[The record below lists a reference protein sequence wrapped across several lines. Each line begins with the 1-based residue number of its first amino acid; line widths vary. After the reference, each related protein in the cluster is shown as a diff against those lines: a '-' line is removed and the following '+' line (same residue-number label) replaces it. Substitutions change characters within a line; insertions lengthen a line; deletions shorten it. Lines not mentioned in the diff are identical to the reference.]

1 MIRCSGE
8 SRSAWV
14 QEKAGVLEIEMNA
27 VSGNPWWTLPENFDV
42 PLLFFMKGHLVVIE
56 TFTFYTLTATPS
68 FSRIGSSQPQFRLR
82 SLWLDHTMQ
91 REWLK
96 DMILNLHSQVA
107 YHQAWDVASG
117 SRTKPSPAM
126 TDASVRSFCW
136 GLSPA
141 NRMKWTTWSALGRWG
156 GIFASCLGAPSCF
169 SRTWVWGKSP
179 KQKMV
184 LNVMTNFQ

>member
-1 MIRCSGE
+1 MVDP
-8 SRSAWV
+8 AWKLWCPTTV
-14 QEKAGVLEIEMNA
+14 
-27 VSGNPWWTLPENFDV
+27 LPE
-42 PLLFFMKGHLVVIE
+42 
-56 TFTFYTLTATPS
+56 
-68 FSRIGSSQPQFRLR
+68 R
-82 SLWLDHTMQ
+82 SLGCHRNIYLLYTNSNTLIQPDRQFTASVQTQITVAGPHNAK
-91 REWLK
+91 EWLK

-117 SRTKPSPAM
+117 SRTKSSPAM

-141 NRMKWTTWSALGRWG
+141 NRMKWTAWSALGRWG